1 MEEVGDKFVFYLSI
15 SSLDGWID
23 KGRKQEIGRFVKKLS
38 D

>member
-15 SSLDGWID
+15 SSLDRWAD
-23 KGRKQEIGRFVKKLS
+23 RSCEHEFGRFVKELS

>member
-15 SSLDGWID
+15 SSSYGWID
-23 KGRKQEIGRFVKKLS
+23 RGHKQELGRFVKELS

>member
-1 MEEVGDKFVFYLSI
+1 MEEVGDNFVFYLSI

-23 KGRKQEIGRFVKKLS
+23 KGHKQEIGRFVKKLS